1 MTALDRGEVT
11 AVLPWPAEGV
21 GDFADVAWVLAQ
33 AFGNGPGVRGVEIR
47 RLETGGTHAYLT
59 TTGPEYVRA
68 VAAAFG
74 WSLYEPDHGYAN
86 ASGRLGEVLVSVS
99 FVERGRVNRAAR
111 AADGAVSS

>member
-1 MTALDRGEVT
+1 MTALDAGEVT

-47 RLETGGTHAYLT
+47 RAESGGTHAYLT
-59 TTGPEYVRA
+59 VTNPRYVRD

-74 WSLYEPDHGYAN
+74 WEVYEPDETYAN
-86 ASGRLGEVLVSVS
+86 ATGRLGEVLVSVS
-99 FVERGRVNRAAR
+99 FVKRAR
-111 AADGAVSS
+111 THRTGAAGAVSS